1 MENGVARVLHEE
13 RTIWWTFIKNSKEKL
28 IGVKK
33 PFTLEMSR
41 EREEM
46 LREYWV
52 KISYI
57 SLQEKNVVCNSKNNY
72 HMANSNQ
79 IKLKK
84 QSYYLLFLSFMAERS
99 PVVVKVD
106 RAKPATT
113 GKDVQNSN
121 S

>member
-1 MENGVARVLHEE
+1 
-13 RTIWWTFIKNSKEKL
+13 
-28 IGVKK
+28 
-33 PFTLEMSR
+33 
-41 EREEM
+41 
-46 LREYWV
+46 
-52 KISYI
+52 
-57 SLQEKNVVCNSKNNY
+57 
-72 HMANSNQ
+72 MANSNQ